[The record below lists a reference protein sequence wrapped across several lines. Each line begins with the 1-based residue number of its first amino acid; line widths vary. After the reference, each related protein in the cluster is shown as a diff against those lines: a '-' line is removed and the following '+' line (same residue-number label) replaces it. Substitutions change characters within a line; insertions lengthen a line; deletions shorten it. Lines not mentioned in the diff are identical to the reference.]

1 MSGTA
6 RGATKIMVIRHGEKP
21 TNDERIQGVTV
32 EGEREKESLSVRGW
46 QRAGALAYFFAPS
59 HGSLPH
65 PSLAQPHFMYAS
77 KPTRREGSR
86 RPMETLI
93 PLAEKLGMRINTN
106 YRKLDA
112 QEMVEEAFLVPGVVL
127 ICWQHE
133 YIPQIAN
140 HILGDNTTAPQD
152 WPDDRFDLVWVFD
165 QDSTS
170 GRYSFTQVPQRLL
183 MGDWPTPTR

>member
-1 MSGTA
+1 
-6 RGATKIMVIRHGEKP
+6 MVIRHGEKP
-21 TNDERIQGVTV
+21 SNDEAVYGVTV
-32 EGEREKESLSVRGW
+32 EGEREKESLTVRGW
-46 QRAGALAYFFAPS
+46 QRAGALAHFFAPS
-59 HGSLPH
+59 HGSHSH
-65 PSLAQPHFMYAS
+65 PSLAQPHLLYAS

-86 RPMETLI
+86 RPMETVI

-106 YRKLDA
+106 FRKAEARD
-112 QEMVEEAFLVPGVVL
+112 MVEEAFLVPGTVL

-140 HILGDNTTAPQD
+140 HILGNNTTAPQD

-165 QDSTS
+165 QEPAS
-170 GRYSFTQVPQRLL
+170 GRYSFTQVPQNLL